1 MEEFSSI
8 FFKEIK
14 MNILKIILLNL
25 LIFSF
30 SYSSTFE
37 ELSSKLSDN
46 SFKVKEDV
54 LNELIIN
61 YKDEQR
67 LEVLLQNMLLGN
79 LYFQNQS
86 NEILFLEKDN
96 SFKSLFTN
104 NTISNANQ
112 DDFSKVK
119 INNKLRSVIKASLA
133 KINLFASDENKRLKA
148 AKNILEN
155 LEEQDKEI
163 ILEALKSEKKSS
175 IKDILLEANTNLNA
189 KFLRGEEQLKAIE
202 ELGGFL
208 SSKSLETLNSLKE
221 SNDEKIKIAVTNAL
235 KEIELSKTFYSF
247 IETAFFGLSQ
257 GSVLQ
262 LAAIGLAIT
271 FGVMKVINMA
281 HGELIMIGAYTTYTI
296 QQLMP
301 NLIE

>member
-1 MEEFSSI
+1 
-8 FFKEIK
+8 

-54 LNELIIN
+54 VSELIVN

-67 LEVLLQNMLLGN
+67 LEILLQNMLLGN

-86 NEILFLEKDN
+86 NEILFLEKEN

-104 NTISNANQ
+104 ESILNANEN
-112 DDFSKVK
+112 DFSKIK

-133 KINLFASDENKRLKA
+133 KINLFANDENKRLKA

-155 LEEQDKEI
+155 LEEQDKK
-163 ILEALKSEKKSS
+163 ILEEALKTEKTSS
-175 IKDILLEANTNLNA
+175 VKDILLESITNINA
-189 KFLRGEEQLKAIE
+189 KFSTGDEQLDAISK
-202 ELGGFL
+202 LGSFL
-208 SSKSLETLNSLKE
+208 SAKSLETLNGLKD
-221 SNDEKIKIAVTNAL
+221 SSDEKVKVTVKKAL
-235 KEIELSKTFYSF
+235 NQFIHLLKQHFLDFLKVLFYF
-247 IETAFFGLSQ
+247 
-257 GSVLQ
+257 
-262 LAAIGLAIT
+262 
-271 FGVMKVINMA
+271 
-281 HGELIMIGAYTTYTI
+281 
-296 QQLMP
+296 
-301 NLIE
+301 

>member
-1 MEEFSSI
+1 MEEF
-8 FFKEIK
+8 FFHISLKEIK

-86 NEILFLEKDN
+86 NEILFLDKD

-104 NTISNANQ
+104 NTISNASA
-112 DDFSKVK
+112 DDFTKVK

-133 KINLFASDENKRLKA
+133 KINLFASDENKRLNA

-175 IKDILLEANTNLNA
+175 IKDILLEANANINA
-189 KFLRGEEQLKAIE
+189 KFATGENQLKAIA

-208 SSKSLETLNSLKE
+208 SAKSLETLTGLKE
-221 SNDEKIKIAVTNAL
+221 SNDEKVKDI
-235 KEIELSKTFYSF
+235 F
-247 IETAFFGLSQ
+247 IE
-257 GSVLQ
+257 
-262 LAAIGLAIT
+262 
-271 FGVMKVINMA
+271 KR
-281 HGELIMIGAYTTYTI
+281 LICVVKD
-296 QQLMP
+296 L
-301 NLIE
+301 

>member
-46 SFKVKEDV
+46 SFKIKEDV
-54 LNELIIN
+54 INELIIN
-61 YKDEQR
+61 YKDEEK
-67 LEVLLQNMLLGN
+67 LEILLQNMLLGN

-86 NEILFLEKDN
+86 NEILFLDKD
-96 SFKSLFTN
+96 SLKSLFTN
-104 NTISNANQ
+104 NTISNANMEE
-112 DDFSKVK
+112 FSKVK

-155 LEEQDKEI
+155 LEEQDKQ
-163 ILEALKSEKKSS
+163 ILEEALKSEKKSS
-175 IKDILLEANTNLNA
+175 IKDILLEGVTNLKA
-189 KFLRGEEQLKAIE
+189 KFETGDEQLKAIE

-221 SNDEKIKIAVTNAL
+221 SNDEKIKTAVTNAL

-247 IETAFFGLSQ
+247 IEMAFFGLSQ
-257 GSVLQ
+257 GSVLL

-281 HGELIMIGAYTTYTI
+281 HGELYDWSIYNIHDSAI
-296 QQLMP
+296 
-301 NLIE
+301 NAKFD

>member
-1 MEEFSSI
+1 
-8 FFKEIK
+8 

-175 IKDILLEANTNLNA
+175 VKDILLEANTNLNA

-221 SNDEKIKIAVTNAL
+221 SNDEKIKIAVSKAL
-235 KEIELSKTFYSF
+235 KQIESSKTFYSF

-257 GSVLQ
+257 GSVLL

-281 HGELIMIGAYTTYTI
+281 HGELIKIGAYINYTI
-296 QQLMP
+296 
-301 NLIE
+301 

>member
-1 MEEFSSI
+1 MN
-8 FFKEIK
+8 FF
-14 MNILKIILLNL
+14 KIILLNL

-54 LNELIIN
+54 INELIIN
-61 YKDEQR
+61 YKDEKR

-86 NEILFLEKDN
+86 NEILFLEKEN

-104 NTISNANQ
+104 NIISNVSA

-133 KINLFASDENKRLKA
+133 KINLFASDENKRLNA

-155 LEEQDKEI
+155 LKAFQKNSKRDFGQYIIFEYNEEDSKNPTILNNFNNSFI
-163 ILEALKSEKKSS
+163 IGSEGKRLLNEYQKDIIVMNTTPFER
-175 IKDILLEANTNLNA
+175 IKDNT
-189 KFLRGEEQLKAIE
+189 K
-202 ELGGFL
+202 
-208 SSKSLETLNSLKE
+208 
-221 SNDEKIKIAVTNAL
+221 
-235 KEIELSKTFYSF
+235 
-247 IETAFFGLSQ
+247 
-257 GSVLQ
+257 
-262 LAAIGLAIT
+262 
-271 FGVMKVINMA
+271 KVIN
-281 HGELIMIGAYTTYTI
+281 EIENSKFTI
-296 QQLMP
+296 FCVIFLF
-301 NLIE
+301 

>member
-1 MEEFSSI
+1 
-8 FFKEIK
+8 

-86 NEILFLEKDN
+86 NEILFLEKD

-119 INNKLRSVIKASLA
+119 INNST
-133 KINLFASDENKRLKA
+133 FAHR
-148 AKNILEN
+148 
-155 LEEQDKEI
+155 
-163 ILEALKSEKKSS
+163 KS
-175 IKDILLEANTNLNA
+175 
-189 KFLRGEEQLKAIE
+189 
-202 ELGGFL
+202 
-208 SSKSLETLNSLKE
+208 
-221 SNDEKIKIAVTNAL
+221 
-235 KEIELSKTFYSF
+235 
-247 IETAFFGLSQ
+247 
-257 GSVLQ
+257 
-262 LAAIGLAIT
+262 
-271 FGVMKVINMA
+271 
-281 HGELIMIGAYTTYTI
+281 
-296 QQLMP
+296 
-301 NLIE
+301 

>member
-1 MEEFSSI
+1 
-8 FFKEIK
+8 

-46 SFKVKEDV
+46 SFKIKEDV
-54 LNELIIN
+54 INELIIN

-112 DDFSKVK
+112 DDFTKVK
-119 INNKLRSVIKASLA
+119 INNLLR
-133 KINLFASDENKRLKA
+133 KRLV
-148 AKNILEN
+148 
-155 LEEQDKEI
+155 
-163 ILEALKSEKKSS
+163 
-175 IKDILLEANTNLNA
+175 
-189 KFLRGEEQLKAIE
+189 
-202 ELGGFL
+202 LGL
-208 SSKSLETLNSLKE
+208 
-221 SNDEKIKIAVTNAL
+221 
-235 KEIELSKTFYSF
+235 
-247 IETAFFGLSQ
+247 
-257 GSVLQ
+257 
-262 LAAIGLAIT
+262 
-271 FGVMKVINMA
+271 
-281 HGELIMIGAYTTYTI
+281 
-296 QQLMP
+296 
-301 NLIE
+301 

>member
-46 SFKVKEDV
+46 SFKVKENV

-86 NEILFLEKDN
+86 NEILFLEKD

-133 KINLFASDENKRLKA
+133 KINLFASDENKRLNA
-148 AKNILEN
+148 AKN
-155 LEEQDKEI
+155 QR
-163 ILEALKSEKKSS
+163 
-175 IKDILLEANTNLNA
+175 T
-189 KFLRGEEQLKAIE
+189 AI
-202 ELGGFL
+202 
-208 SSKSLETLNSLKE
+208 
-221 SNDEKIKIAVTNAL
+221 
-235 KEIELSKTFYSF
+235 
-247 IETAFFGLSQ
+247 
-257 GSVLQ
+257 
-262 LAAIGLAIT
+262 
-271 FGVMKVINMA
+271 
-281 HGELIMIGAYTTYTI
+281 
-296 QQLMP
+296 
-301 NLIE
+301 

>member
-1 MEEFSSI
+1 
-8 FFKEIK
+8 

-46 SFKVKEDV
+46 SFKIKEDV
-54 LNELIIN
+54 INELIIN

-163 ILEALKSEKKSS
+163 ILEALRSEKKSS
-175 IKDILLEANTNLNA
+175 IKDILLESLANITA
-189 KFLRGEEQLKAIE
+189 KFSSGEEQLKAIT

-208 SSKSLETLNSLKE
+208 SAKSLETLTGLKE
-221 SNDEKIKIAVTNAL
+221 SNDEKIKDAVKNAL
-235 KEIELSKTFYSF
+235 NEIEFSKSIYSF

-257 GSVLQ
+257 GSVLL

>member
-1 MEEFSSI
+1 
-8 FFKEIK
+8 

-133 KINLFASDENKRLKA
+133 KINLFASNENKRLNA

-155 LEEQDKEI
+155 LEEQDKKLNTLVEW
-163 ILEALKSEKKSS
+163 LKKNN
-175 IKDILLEANTNLNA
+175 IH
-189 KFLRGEEQLKAIE
+189 
-202 ELGGFL
+202 
-208 SSKSLETLNSLKE
+208 
-221 SNDEKIKIAVTNAL
+221 
-235 KEIELSKTFYSF
+235 
-247 IETAFFGLSQ
+247 
-257 GSVLQ
+257 
-262 LAAIGLAIT
+262 
-271 FGVMKVINMA
+271 IN
-281 HGELIMIGAYTTYTI
+281 
-296 QQLMP
+296 
-301 NLIE
+301 